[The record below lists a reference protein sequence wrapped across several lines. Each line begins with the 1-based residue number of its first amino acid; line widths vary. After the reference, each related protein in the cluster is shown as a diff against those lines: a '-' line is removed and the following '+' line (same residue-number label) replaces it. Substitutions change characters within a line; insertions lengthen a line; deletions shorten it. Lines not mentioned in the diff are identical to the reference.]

1 MRASSAS
8 AAVSSFGEP
17 GAGDVRGL
25 VFVRDRSRRAPS
37 RGTGDGGR
45 QVEEAASPA
54 GKPPAT
60 GARPAFYALAPGAW
74 RDYGT
79 LLHAP
84 YTVWHLSYVAVGAA
98 LVPAIDFARLA
109 ATLAAFFLALGI
121 GAHALDELQGR
132 PLQTR
137 ISPRLLVALAA
148 SSIVG
153 ALAIGVVSCFW
164 ISPWLGPFVAF
175 GGFIVVAYN
184 LELFGGALHT
194 TFWFAIAW
202 GGFPLLTGYFAQAET
217 VRPEAVVAAAFATLL
232 SVVQRRLSTRV
243 RFVRRTVASV
253 SGTIE
258 LADGSREPVTAA
270 SLMREPET
278 ALRTLSIAIALL
290 AAALV
295 LSRV

>member
-1 MRASSAS
+1 
-8 AAVSSFGEP
+8 
-17 GAGDVRGL
+17 
-25 VFVRDRSRRAPS
+25 VRDRSRRASS
-37 RGTGDGGR
+37 RGGGGDR
-45 QVEEAASPA
+45 KQAAKPASPA
-54 GKPPAT
+54 GEPAAT
-60 GARPAFYALAPGAW
+60 RARPAFYALAPGGW

-84 YTVWHLSYVAVGAA
+84 YTVWHLSYATVGAA
-98 LVPAIDFARLA
+98 LVPAIDFVRLA

-137 ISPRLLVALAA
+137 ISPRLLVALAG
-148 SSIVG
+148 SSITG
-153 ALAIGVVSCFW
+153 ALVIGVVSCFW

-184 LELFGGALHT
+184 LELFGGALHNA
-194 TFWFAIAW
+194 FWFAFAW
-202 GGFPLLTGYFAQAET
+202 GGFPVLTGYFAQAEM

-232 SVVQRRLSTRV
+232 SVVQRRLSTPV
-243 RFVRRTVASV
+243 RFVRRRVASV

-258 LADGSREPVTAA
+258 LADGRREPVTAA

-278 ALRTLSIAIALL
+278 ALRTLSVAIALL